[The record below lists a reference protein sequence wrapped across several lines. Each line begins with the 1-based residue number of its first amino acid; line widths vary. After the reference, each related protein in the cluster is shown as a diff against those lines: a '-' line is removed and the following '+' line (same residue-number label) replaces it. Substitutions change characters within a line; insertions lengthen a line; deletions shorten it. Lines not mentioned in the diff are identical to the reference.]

1 MQIRSLIPTLTNNKW
16 SLWALL
22 TLMYLT
28 FLFFRVPIAFDNFWG
43 EDGSVFY
50 NGIINDGVLKS
61 VFTLTAGYYL
71 LIDWLVAIPIS
82 VLPVEVA
89 TVGNA
94 ILVAVIIG
102 LIYTKIFSLLKI
114 FVEDVYSRFVLVLL
128 MMYMPIACFD
138 SIGAATGLHFVLNTA
153 SMFIYARTL
162 SGRKLSASD
171 KFVLILSLLSGPLS
185 LYCLSIFILFISRSK
200 QPLVKIWNSFNF
212 VIIAAVLQIGYIVF
226 GVLNRS
232 RGLGDES
239 SITKTLYLFLERV
252 IGFNMVPGWSSVD
265 SSTAKELGFNS
276 LLSRA
281 IFLLLIISFFLF
293 LYASNYR
300 FTPKPMIRP
309 ELYVFVTSLI
319 YWFVSG
325 YLFNPEPRYA
335 FLPACG
341 FIILFFRTAGLYL
354 SRLSLSSKSK
364 GKLRVLSISR
374 GLLLCLPIAIVFF
387 NSFPSNLRTEGD
399 SLRIQLEHNIDNCR
413 DGNAD
418 TLISIVVRPA
428 RNNATVELRCEWI
441 NSNSLRH
448 KGSFVFQ
455 E

>member
-1 MQIRSLIPTLTNNKW
+1 MQIRSLIPSLTQNKW
-16 SLWALL
+16 SLWPLL
-22 TLMYLT
+22 TLMYLA
-28 FLFFRVPIAFDNFWG
+28 FLFFRVPAAFDNFWG

-82 VLPVEVA
+82 VLPIEFA

-94 ILVAVIIG
+94 VLVSVIIG
-102 LIYTKIFSLLKI
+102 LIYTKVFSLLRI
-114 FVEDVYSRFVLVLL
+114 FVEDTYLRFVLVPL
-128 MMYMPIACFD
+128 MMFMPIVCFD

-153 SMFIYARTL
+153 SMFIYANIL

-171 KFVLILSLLSGPLS
+171 KLVLILSLLSGPLS
-185 LYCLSIFILFISRSK
+185 LYCLSIFILFISRFNWS
-200 QPLVKIWNSFNF
+200 LVKIWNSFNL
-212 VIIAAVLQIGYIVF
+212 VIIAAVIQIGYIVI

-252 IGFNMVPGWSSVD
+252 IGLNIIPGWSSVD
-265 SSTAKELGFNS
+265 SGTAKELGFNS

-281 IFLLLIISFFLF
+281 IFLLLVLSFFLF
-293 LYASNYR
+293 LYVSNYR

-309 ELYVFVTSLI
+309 ELYVFVTSLL

-335 FLPACG
+335 LLPACG
-341 FIILFFRTAGLYL
+341 FIILFFRTAGVYL

-399 SLRIQLEHNIDNCR
+399 SLRIQLERNIDNCR

-418 TLISIVVRPA
+418 TLISTVVRPA
-428 RNNATVELRCEWI
+428 RHNATVELRCEWI
-441 NSNSLRH
+441 NSNSLMH
-448 KGSFVFQ
+448 KGTFVFQ

>member
-1 MQIRSLIPTLTNNKW
+1 MQIRSLIPSLTQNKW
-16 SLWALL
+16 SLWPIL
-22 TLMYLT
+22 TLMYLA
-28 FLFFRVPIAFDNFWG
+28 FLFFRVPAAFDNFWG
-43 EDGSVFY
+43 EDGSLFY

-82 VLPVEVA
+82 FLPIEFA

-94 ILVAVIIG
+94 VLVSVIIG
-102 LIYTKIFSLLKI
+102 LIYTKVFSLLRI
-114 FVEDVYSRFVLVLL
+114 FVEDTNLRFVLVPL
-128 MMYMPIACFD
+128 MMFIPIVCFD

-153 SMFIYARTL
+153 SMFIYANIL

-171 KFVLILSLLSGPLS
+171 KLVLILSLLSGPLS
-185 LYCLSIFILFISRSK
+185 LYCLSIFILFISRFNWS
-200 QPLVKIWNSFNF
+200 LVKIWNSFNL
-212 VIIAAVLQIGYIVF
+212 VIIAAVIQIGYIVF
-226 GVLNRS
+226 GALNRS

-252 IGFNMVPGWSSVD
+252 IGLNIVPGWSSVD
-265 SSTAKELGFNS
+265 SGTAKELGFNS

-281 IFLLLIISFFLF
+281 IFLLLVLSFFLF

-300 FTPKPMIRP
+300 LTSKQMIRP

-341 FIILFFRTAGLYL
+341 FIILFFRTASVYL
-354 SRLSLSSKSK
+354 SRSSLSSKSK
-364 GKLRVLSISR
+364 SKLRVLSISQ
-374 GLLLCLPIAIVFF
+374 GLLLCLPIAIIFF

-399 SLRIQLEHNIDNCR
+399 SLTIQLERNIDNCH
-413 DGNAD
+413 DGNPD
-418 TLISIVVRPA
+418 TFISIVVRPA

-441 NSNSLRH
+441 NSNSLKH

>member
-1 MQIRSLIPTLTNNKW
+1 
-16 SLWALL
+16 
-22 TLMYLT
+22 
-28 FLFFRVPIAFDNFWG
+28 VPVAFDNFWG

-94 ILVAVIIG
+94 VLVAVIIG
-102 LIYTKIFSLLKI
+102 LIYTKIFSLLRI
-114 FVEDVYSRFVLVLL
+114 FVEDTHLRFVLVPL
-128 MMYMPIACFD
+128 MMFIPIVCFD

-153 SMFIYARTL
+153 SMFIYANIL
-162 SGRKLSASD
+162 SGRKLSATD
-171 KFVLILSLLSGPLS
+171 KLVLILSLLSGPLS
-185 LYCLSIFILFISRSK
+185 LYCLSIFILFISRFNWS
-200 QPLVKIWNSFNF
+200 LVKIWNSFNL
-212 VIIAAVLQIGYIVF
+212 VITAAVIQISYIVF
-226 GVLNRS
+226 GVWNRS
-232 RGLGDES
+232 RGIGDES

-252 IGFNMVPGWSSVD
+252 IGLNIVPGWSSVD
-265 SSTAKELGFNS
+265 SGTAKELGFNS

-281 IFLLLIISFFLF
+281 IFLLLVLSFFLF

-300 FTPKPMIRP
+300 FTSKQMIRP
-309 ELYVFVTSLI
+309 EFYVFVTSLI

-341 FIILFFRTAGLYL
+341 FIILFFRTAGVYL
-354 SRLSLSSKSK
+354 SRSSLSSKSK
-364 GKLRVLSISR
+364 SKLRVLSISQ

-399 SLRIQLEHNIDNCR
+399 SLTIQLERNIDNCR
-413 DGNAD
+413 DRNPD

-441 NSNSLRH
+441 NSNSLKH